1 MITSLRLVDFKNFAD
16 ETLRVGPFTVIVG
29 TNASG
34 KSNIRDAFRFL
45 HGIGRGYTL
54 AEILGGKYGP
64 GGQAEWQAVRGA
76 PNEVGRLT
84 DTDAGPGFALDV
96 QLKLGDYSGR
106 YYIKAFRGTE
116 DSASFQVT
124 HEELWSGGGWEPV
137 YTSHPSY
144 PDPVRHQDD
153 DTHLL
158 LRMRKTGTQRK
169 YGDRI
174 AVRPDQPALTQLGE
188 HKRVVRSH
196 KEYARRVIDV
206 FASMRFLDLIPD
218 RMRQAAFPGQ
228 AVLGDSGE
236 NLPTVLRQICA
247 DPERTRS
254 LIGWVRE
261 LTPMDVTNF
270 EFPVDPVTGLVQ
282 LVIRESDQRKLSA
295 HSVSDGTLRFL
306 AMLAALLAE
315 NTAGLYFFEEIDN
328 GIHPVRLG
336 LLLDLFEGPA
346 RGGTQVVGTTHSP
359 TLLTVMND
367 ETFEHTSVTCRLDN
381 TANAVV
387 RPVGDLPN
395 ARELRCDQGLGR
407 LHESGWMETA
417 LAFTE
422 GNPEG
427 RQS

>member
-76 PNEVGRLT
+76 PNEIGRLA
-84 DTDAGPGFALDV
+84 DAETGLRFALEV
-96 QLKLGDYSGR
+96 RLKLGGTPARYRIDVSRSTADSGN
-106 YYIKAFRGTE
+106 FRI
-116 DSASFQVT
+116 AR
-124 HEELWSGGGWEPV
+124 EELSTVRGWEPI
-137 YTSHPSY
+137 YTSKPPY
-144 PDPVRHQDD
+144 PDPVLHQDD

-158 LRMRKTGTQRK
+158 LRMQKTGTQRK

-174 AVRPDQPALTQLGE
+174 AVRPDQPALTQIEE
-188 HKRVVRSH
+188 HKRVVRAH
-196 KEYARRVIDV
+196 KDYARRVIDV

-218 RMRQAAFPGQ
+218 SMRQPAFPGQ
-228 AVLGDSGE
+228 TVLGDSGE
-236 NLPTVLRQICA
+236 NLPTVLRQICGNQERA
-247 DPERTRS
+247 DS

-261 LTPMDVTNF
+261 LTPMDVTDF

-315 NTAGLYFFEEIDN
+315 NTAGLYFFEELDN

-336 LLLDLFEGPA
+336 LLLDLFEGPT
-346 RGGTQVVGTTHSP
+346 RGSTQVVGTTHSP

-367 ETFEHTSVTCRLDN
+367 GTFEHTSVTCRLED
-381 TANAVV
+381 TANAVI
-387 RPVGDLPN
+387 RPVADLPH
-395 ARELRCDQGLGR
+395 ARKLRQDQGLGR

-422 GNPEG
+422 NTQEG